1 MLYHNIPI
9 VLNGFSES
17 DYTQSIF
24 IEFSKAFNTDRYII
38 LLAKLASEALVENK
52 SWLQNYL
59 NNCKQ
64 SFAFSNRRFGRH

>member
-17 DYTQSIF
+17 DYTKSIF
-24 IEFSKAFNTDRYII
+24 IEFSKAFNTDHYII
-38 LLAKLASEALVENK
+38 LLAKLVSEALVENK

-64 SFAFSNRRFGRH
+64 SVAFPNRRFGRH